1 MTDHD
6 FDSRAFY
13 FPFFLPTR
21 EYWFLLCCS
30 GISHSLYLFF
40 FFWNPVSPRREGIK
54 EMFSRAKL
62 ILGAISIIRLAFPVI
77 RCRPSDRTLDRGW
90 VLEHT
95 PPPLNLRKR
104 APSKHTKACR
114 ATEEIVGKIG

>member
-13 FPFFLPTR
+13 FPFFRPTR
-21 EYWFLLCCS
+21 KYWFLLCRS
-30 GISHSLYLFF
+30 GISLSLSLFF
-40 FFWNPVSPRREGIK
+40 SFWNPLSPRREGIK
-54 EMFSRAKL
+54 EMFSQAKL

-77 RCRPSDRTLDRGW
+77 RCRPSDRTLDGGW

-104 APSKHTKACR
+104 APSEHSKACR
-114 ATEEIVGKIG
+114 TAEEIVGKIG